1 MFWSLAPL
9 VVGCILLAGLVG
21 MCSFQLGGT
30 KRGPIPSYDAAQA
43 LRADAKTLGFPIRLP
58 QLPGGWTPNSGGR
71 GGIENGRADPA
82 TGQRRNAATSIVG
95 FISPTGRYLS
105 LTQSNADEDKLVGSI
120 HPSMY
125 PTGTVDVGGTRWV
138 VYEGSDENG
147 AVEPVWTTRLTGPGG
162 ATQLAIT
169 GAGSI
174 DQFRTL
180 ASATQSAAVARTIAG
195 LTQRLTEAGRFLTW
209 PGLDAAATCGGRV
222 VLRTVPVRR
231 LCTPRGRRRW
241 W

>member
-1 MFWSLAPL
+1 MTAEPQPTPRPAKPRLLQDGRDMFWSLAPL

-125 PTGTVDVGGTRWV
+125 PTGAVDVGGTRWV

-180 ASATQSAAVARTIAG
+180 ASATQSQPPLPAR
-195 LTQRLTEAGRFLTW
+195 
-209 PGLDAAATCGGRV
+209 
-222 VLRTVPVRR
+222 
-231 LCTPRGRRRW
+231 
-241 W
+241 

>member
-1 MFWSLAPL
+1 M
-9 VVGCILLAGLVG
+9 
-21 MCSFQLGGT
+21 
-30 KRGPIPSYDAAQA
+30 
-43 LRADAKTLGFPIRLP
+43 
-58 QLPGGWTPNSGGR
+58 
-71 GGIENGRADPA
+71 
-82 TGQRRNAATSIVG
+82 G

-180 ASATQSAAVARTIAG
+180 ASATQSQPPLPAR
-195 LTQRLTEAGRFLTW
+195 
-209 PGLDAAATCGGRV
+209 
-222 VLRTVPVRR
+222 
-231 LCTPRGRRRW
+231 
-241 W
+241 

>member
-138 VYEGSDENG
+138 VYEGSEKTVPSSRYGRHGSPDRAGPPSWQSPVPAASISSARWRRRRNRSPRCPHDSG
-147 AVEPVWTTRLTGPGG
+147 SHSAVDGGG
-162 ATQLAIT
+162 AFLDVAGPRRGSHLRRT
-169 GAGSI
+169 GG
-174 DQFRTL
+174 
-180 ASATQSAAVARTIAG
+180 ASNCSSSTPLYTAR
-195 LTQRLTEAGRFLTW
+195 
-209 PGLDAAATCGGRV
+209 
-222 VLRTVPVRR
+222 
-231 LCTPRGRRRW
+231 
-241 W
+241 

>member
-1 MFWSLAPL
+1 M
-9 VVGCILLAGLVG
+9 
-21 MCSFQLGGT
+21 
-30 KRGPIPSYDAAQA
+30 
-43 LRADAKTLGFPIRLP
+43 
-58 QLPGGWTPNSGGR
+58 
-71 GGIENGRADPA
+71 
-82 TGQRRNAATSIVG
+82 G

-180 ASATQSAAVARTIAG
+180 ASATQSQPRCPHDSGSHSAVDGGGAFLDVAGPRRGSHLRRTGGASNCSSSTPLYTAR
-195 LTQRLTEAGRFLTW
+195 
-209 PGLDAAATCGGRV
+209 
-222 VLRTVPVRR
+222 
-231 LCTPRGRRRW
+231 
-241 W
+241 